1 MTLPRWVNYA
11 IHLDTIVAFFVIV
24 KLIFGNCAVFRP
36 KTPPQIF
43 AYLLQTEYRLR
54 WFGIGF
60 DR

>member
-1 MTLPRWVNYA
+1 M
-11 IHLDTIVAFFVIV
+11 

-54 WFGIGF
+54 WFDIRF